1 MLKLQVYLSIGMVA
15 ALAAMT
21 VAAAFAVQS
30 AFAAER
36 GCSGNPHD
44 DDDSGNPHDFQS
56 GPNGNPHPGTHHSSC
71 PGQGTDQN

>member
-1 MLKLQVYLSIGMVA
+1 MLKVQVYLSIGMVA

-21 VAAAFAVQS
+21 VAFAVQS

-56 GPNGNPHPGTHHSSC
+56 GPNGNPHSGAHHSSC